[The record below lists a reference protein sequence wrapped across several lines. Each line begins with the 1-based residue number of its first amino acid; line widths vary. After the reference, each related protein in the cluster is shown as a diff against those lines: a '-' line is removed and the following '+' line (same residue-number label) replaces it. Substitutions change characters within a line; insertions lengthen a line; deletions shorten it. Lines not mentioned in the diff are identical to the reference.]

1 MPVRSSATG
10 RSLDFLCDED
20 GCPGGGWDSIFDRVP
35 SFRREVV
42 LTLRRH
48 GPRQSRNRAGFGWKP
63 HKDLAAMKAAGEI
76 KRVEQGR

>member
-1 MPVRSSATG
+1 MAVRGAVGTV
-10 RSLDFLCDED
+10 F
-20 GCPGGGWDSIFDRVP
+20 SIG
-35 SFRREVV
+35 SHLRREVV

-76 KRVEQGR
+76 KWVEQGR